1 MSDLK
6 KLFESMALNEEN
18 QAALVEAFE
27 TRVDEKAAV
36 KAAEKIVEAR
46 EQLMSESMEIV
57 QEAVEAEMKDLM
69 DELHE
74 ARTLEARYAT
84 KLVEFKEKYAEQI
97 AEEMQ
102 SLVSEQVRAEMDE
115 LKESLEEA
123 QKNRFGRK
131 IFEAYQE
138 TFKEFGLGEDMV
150 DIKDLQAKLEESEKQ
165 RDELLHEKTK
175 NELLEGLEGK
185 KRAVMESLLE
195 GVATEKL
202 GEKFEYYKAE
212 VLAESAAEAEDEVI
226 TESADA
232 TKKIEGTVVLE
243 SDQGQSEKDRT
254 DWKRRMRIA
263 AGLE

>member
-6 KLFESMALNEEN
+6 TLFESMALNEEN
-18 QAALVEAFE
+18 KTALVEAFE
-27 TRVDEKAAV
+27 KQVDEKAAI
-36 KAAEKIVEAR
+36 KAAEKVVEAR
-46 EQLMSESMEIV
+46 EQLMSESMEII

-74 ARTLEARYAT
+74 ARTLETRYAT
-84 KLVEFKEKYAEQI
+84 KLVEFKDQYAEKA
-97 AEEMQ
+97 AEDMQ
-102 SLVSEQVRAEMDE
+102 TLVSEQVRAEMDE

-138 TFKEFGLGEDMV
+138 TFKEFGLAEDMV
-150 DIKDLQAKLEESEKQ
+150 DIKDLQAKLEESERQ

-175 NELLEGLEGK
+175 TELLEGLHGK

-195 GVATEKL
+195 GVSTDKL
-202 GEKFEYYKAE
+202 GEKFEYYKSG
-212 VLAESAAEAEDEVI
+212 VLAESAEAQGESL
-226 TESADA
+226 TESADQKA
-232 TKKIEGTVVLE
+232 APVEGTVVME
-243 SDQGQSEKDRT
+243 SEQSEKDRT

>member
-18 QAALVEAFE
+18 KTALVEAFE
-27 TRVDEKAAV
+27 TQVDEKAAV

-74 ARTLEARYAT
+74 ARTLETRYAT
-84 KLVEFKEKYAEQI
+84 KLVEFKEKYSEQV

-150 DIKDLQAKLEESEKQ
+150 DIKDLQAKLEESEKE
-165 RDELLHEKTK
+165 RNELLHEKTK
-175 NELLEGLEGK
+175 AELLEGLEGK

-195 GVATEKL
+195 GVSTDKL
-202 GEKFEYYKAE
+202 GEKFEYYKAG
-212 VLAESAAEAEDEVI
+212 VLAESAESEGEVL
-226 TESADA
+226 TESADQKA
-232 TKKIEGTVVLE
+232 APVEGTVVME
-243 SDQGQSEKDRT
+243 SEQVQSEKDRT